1 MFELSPHRQRAVNTK
16 NGKLITPHSG
26 DDVTASLRLV
36 SWPGLPAE
44 LRCLLRPWPS
54 VSFAILRVIQINNH
68 DRSRVAVPLAA
79 LFFAVEQVIPAPS
92 VVKPR
97 EGIPHGL
104 CLQAFCVANLFCSG
118 QFSACKILAQQLS
131 QQFYLKADAAECLQ
145 IADGDQ

>member
-1 MFELSPHRQRAVNTK
+1 MAQRIVRHFE
-16 NGKLITPHSG
+16 I
-26 DDVTASLRLV
+26 
-36 SWPGLPAE
+36 
-44 LRCLLRPWPS
+44 
-54 VSFAILRVIQINNH
+54 IQINNH

-118 QFSACKILAQQLS
+118 QLSVQNTAQQLS
-131 QQFYLKADAAECLQ
+131 QQFY
-145 IADGDQ
+145 